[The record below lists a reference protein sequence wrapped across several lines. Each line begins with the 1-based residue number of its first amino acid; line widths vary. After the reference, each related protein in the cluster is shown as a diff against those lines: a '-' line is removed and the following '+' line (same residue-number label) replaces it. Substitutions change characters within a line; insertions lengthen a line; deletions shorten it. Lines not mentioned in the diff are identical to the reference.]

1 MVATSFFGSALHT
14 AKDGGEGGGNSAKS
28 WIIVAAAVVFQ
39 MNSQCASGFDL
50 VVAAELETML

>member
-14 AKDGGEGGGNSAKS
+14 AKDVEEEEGGNSAKS
-28 WIIVAAAVVFQ
+28 WINVAAAVVVFQ

-50 VVAAELETML
+50 RCCY

>member
-14 AKDGGEGGGNSAKS
+14 AKDVGEGGNSAKS
-28 WIIVAAAVVFQ
+28 WINVAAAVVVFQ

-50 VVAAELETML
+50 GCCY